1 MSALIHGRHRAGRG
15 NANAET
21 SRVVEA
27 FRDAAAKLG
36 RAPTF
41 AEMHD
46 ALAARRIAVT
56 PERLRVHLAI
66 ARLRVQEGD
75 DAR

>member
-1 MSALIHGRHRAGRG
+1 MTALVAGRHRAGRG

-21 SRVVEA
+21 GKIVDA
-27 FRDAAAKLG
+27 FRDAAARLG

-41 AEMHD
+41 GELHD
-46 ALAARRIAVT
+46 ALAARRISIT

-66 ARLRVQEGD
+66 ARLRVREGT
-75 DAR
+75 